1 MIEFISQPWP
11 WYVAGPL
18 VGLVVPM
25 LLLAGGRMFG
35 VSENMRH
42 FCAAAIP
49 GNISFFKYDW
59 KTAGAWNLTMILG
72 ALIGGFIAATWL
84 GNPEPIALAEAT
96 KTDLAQLG
104 ITNFDGLVPESIFS
118 WSGLSSMKGLLLIV
132 VGGFLVGFGSR
143 YAGGCTSGHAIM
155 GLGNLQLP
163 SLIAVLGFFAGGL
176 LMTHLLFPFIF

>member
-59 KTAGAWNLTMILG
+59 KKAGAWNLTMILG

-96 KTDLAQLG
+96 KTDL
-104 ITNFDGLVPESIFS
+104 
-118 WSGLSSMKGLLLIV
+118 
-132 VGGFLVGFGSR
+132 
-143 YAGGCTSGHAIM
+143 
-155 GLGNLQLP
+155 
-163 SLIAVLGFFAGGL
+163 
-176 LMTHLLFPFIF
+176 